1 MKDDRKETLG
11 SAINGY
17 NLVVPRTLRAQES
30 DSLAMVHVS
39 VLCLLDDAEMWT
51 VMEGGEGVG
60 SDKVPCRKKAGVKR
74 VDDEASTDDVRAE
87 CRQ

>member
-1 MKDDRKETLG
+1 MKDDGEETLG
-11 SAINGY
+11 SAVNGY

-30 DSLAMVHVS
+30 DSLALVHVG
-39 VLCLLDDAEMWT
+39 VLRLFDDAEMWT

-60 SDKVPCRKKAGVKR
+60 SDKVPCRKEASVER
-74 VDDEASTDDVRAE
+74 VDDEASADDVCAE